1 MSQNEFWSWDLITL
15 PLVMRYVLNL
25 IAMLLLVRFIYFR
38 TYRKSNF
45 ISSFFLFNTIIFFVA
60 FMLNKVEMTTGAAF
74 GLFAVFSILRYRTDG
89 ISSKDMT
96 YLFLSIAI
104 GLLTSV
110 SKGSLIEITAIDFV
124 ILILTYLLENN
135 FIVQRELTK
144 VIQYDNINFIKPE
157 HHNELIEK
165 LTDRTGLDIKRIVIN
180 DIDFIKESCAVTVYY
195 IEKNN
200 F

>member
-1 MSQNEFWSWDLITL
+1 MESNELWSWDVVTLSLI
-15 PLVMRYVLNL
+15 MRYVLNL
-25 IAMLLLVRFIYFR
+25 FAMLVLIKFIYYR

-89 ISSKDMT
+89 ISTKDMT

-110 SKGSLIEITAIDFV
+110 SKGSLVEIAAIDFM

-157 HHNELIEK
+157 QNNELITK
-165 LTDRTGLDIKRIVIN
+165 LIERTGLDIKRIVIN
-180 DIDFIKESCAVTVYY
+180 DIDFIKESCAITVYY
-195 IEKNN
+195 IEKN
-200 F
+200 

>member
-1 MSQNEFWSWDLITL
+1 MESNELWSWDVVTLSLI
-15 PLVMRYVLNL
+15 MRYVLNL
-25 IAMLLLVRFIYFR
+25 VAMLVLIKFIYYR

-89 ISSKDMT
+89 ISTKDMT

-110 SKGSLIEITAIDFV
+110 SKGSLVEIAAIDFM

-157 HHNELIEK
+157 QNNELITK
-165 LTDRTGLDIKRIVIN
+165 LIERTGLDIKRIVIN
-180 DIDFIKESCAVTVYY
+180 DIDFIKESCAITVYY
-195 IEKNN
+195 IEKN
-200 F
+200 

>member
-1 MSQNEFWSWDLITL
+1 MEPNELWSWDVVTLSLI
-15 PLVMRYVLNL
+15 MRYVLNL
-25 IAMLLLVRFIYFR
+25 VAMLLLIKFIYYR

-89 ISSKDMT
+89 ISTKDMT

-110 SKGSLIEITAIDFV
+110 SKGSLVEIAAMDFI
-124 ILILTYLLENN
+124 ILVLTYLLENN

-157 HHNELIEK
+157 QHSELITK
-165 LTDRTGLDIKRIVIN
+165 LIERTGLDIKRIVIN
-180 DIDFIKESCAVTVYY
+180 DIDFIKESCAITVYY

-200 F
+200 A

>member
-1 MSQNEFWSWDLITL
+1 MESNELWSWDLVTL
-15 PLVMRYVLNL
+15 PLMMRYVLNL
-25 IAMLLLVRFIYFR
+25 VAMLILVRFIYFR
-38 TYRKSNF
+38 TYRKSTF

-89 ISSKDMT
+89 ISTKDMT

-110 SKGSLIEITAIDFV
+110 SKGSFVDIVAIDFM
-124 ILILTYLLENN
+124 ILVLTYLLENN
-135 FIVQRELTK
+135 FIVQRELSK

-157 HHNELIEK
+157 QHSELMAKLIE
-165 LTDRTGLDIKRIVIN
+165 RTGLDIKRIVIN
-180 DIDFIKESCAVTVYY
+180 DIDFIKESCAITVYY
-195 IEKNN
+195 IEKN
-200 F
+200 

>member
-1 MSQNEFWSWDLITL
+1 
-15 PLVMRYVLNL
+15 
-25 IAMLLLVRFIYFR
+25 
-38 TYRKSNF
+38 
-45 ISSFFLFNTIIFFVA
+45 VA

-89 ISSKDMT
+89 ISTKDMT

-110 SKGSLIEITAIDFV
+110 SKGSLIEIAAIDFT
-124 ILILTYLLENN
+124 ILVLTYLLENN

-157 HHNELIEK
+157 HHNELIAK
-165 LTDRTGLDIKRIVIN
+165 LIESTGLEIKRIVIN
-180 DIDFIKESCAVTVYY
+180 DIDFIKESCAITVYY
-195 IEKNN
+195 IEKN
-200 F
+200 

>member
-1 MSQNEFWSWDLITL
+1 MESNELWSWDVVNLSLI
-15 PLVMRYVLNL
+15 MRYVLNL
-25 IAMLLLVRFIYFR
+25 VAMLLLIKFIYYR

-89 ISSKDMT
+89 ISTKDMT

-110 SKGSLIEITAIDFV
+110 SKGSLVEIAAIDFM

-157 HHNELIEK
+157 QNNELITK
-165 LTDRTGLDIKRIVIN
+165 LIERTGLDIKRIVIN
-180 DIDFIKESCAVTVYY
+180 DIDFIKESCAITVYY
-195 IEKNN
+195 IEKN
-200 F
+200 

>member
-1 MSQNEFWSWDLITL
+1 MEPNELWSWDVVNLSLI
-15 PLVMRYVLNL
+15 MRYVLNL
-25 IAMLLLVRFIYFR
+25 VAMLVLIKFIYYR

-89 ISSKDMT
+89 ISTKDMT

-110 SKGSLIEITAIDFV
+110 SKGSLVEIAAIDFM
-124 ILILTYLLENN
+124 ILTLTYLLENN

-157 HHNELIEK
+157 QNNELITK
-165 LTDRTGLDIKRIVIN
+165 LIERTGLDIKRIVIN
-180 DIDFIKESCAVTVYY
+180 DIDFIKESCAITVYY
-195 IEKNN
+195 IEKN
-200 F
+200 

>member
-1 MSQNEFWSWDLITL
+1 MESNELCSWDVVTLSLI
-15 PLVMRYVLNL
+15 MRYVLNL
-25 IAMLLLVRFIYFR
+25 VAMLLLIKFIYYR
-38 TYRKSNF
+38 SYRKSNF

-89 ISSKDMT
+89 ISTKDMT

-110 SKGSLIEITAIDFV
+110 SKGSLVEIAAIDFM

-157 HHNELIEK
+157 QHSDLIAKLIE
-165 LTDRTGLDIKRIVIN
+165 RTGLDIKRIVIN
-180 DIDFIKESCAVTVYY
+180 DIDFIKESCAITVYY
-195 IEKNN
+195 IEKN
-200 F
+200 

>member
-1 MSQNEFWSWDLITL
+1 MEPNELWSWDVVTLSLI
-15 PLVMRYVLNL
+15 MRYVLNL
-25 IAMLLLVRFIYFR
+25 VAMLVLIKFIYYR

-89 ISSKDMT
+89 ISTKDMT

-110 SKGSLIEITAIDFV
+110 SKGSLVEIAAIDFM

-157 HHNELIEK
+157 QNNELIAK
-165 LTDRTGLDIKRIVIN
+165 LKERTGLDIKRIVIN
-180 DIDFIKESCAVTVYY
+180 DIDFIKESCAITVYY
-195 IEKNN
+195 IEKN
-200 F
+200 

>member
-1 MSQNEFWSWDLITL
+1 MESNELWSWDVVTLSLI
-15 PLVMRYVLNL
+15 MRYVLNL
-25 IAMLLLVRFIYFR
+25 LAMLVLIKFIYYR

-89 ISSKDMT
+89 ISTKDMT

-110 SKGSLIEITAIDFV
+110 SKGSLVEIAAIDFM

-157 HHNELIEK
+157 QNNELIAK
-165 LTDRTGLDIKRIVIN
+165 LIERTGLDIKRIVIN
-180 DIDFIKESCAVTVYY
+180 DIDFIKESCAITVYY
-195 IEKNN
+195 IEKN
-200 F
+200 

>member
-1 MSQNEFWSWDLITL
+1 
-15 PLVMRYVLNL
+15 
-25 IAMLLLVRFIYFR
+25 
-38 TYRKSNF
+38 
-45 ISSFFLFNTIIFFVA
+45 
-60 FMLNKVEMTTGAAF
+60 MLNKVEMTTGAAF

-89 ISSKDMT
+89 ISTKDMT

-110 SKGSLIEITAIDFV
+110 SKGSLVEIAAIDFM

-157 HHNELIEK
+157 QNNELIAK
-165 LTDRTGLDIKRIVIN
+165 LKERTGLDIKRIVIN
-180 DIDFIKESCAVTVYY
+180 DIDFIKESCAITVYY
-195 IEKNN
+195 IEKN
-200 F
+200 

>member
-1 MSQNEFWSWDLITL
+1 
-15 PLVMRYVLNL
+15 
-25 IAMLLLVRFIYFR
+25 
-38 TYRKSNF
+38 
-45 ISSFFLFNTIIFFVA
+45 
-60 FMLNKVEMTTGAAF
+60 MLNKVEMTTGAAF

-89 ISSKDMT
+89 ISTKDMT

-110 SKGSLIEITAIDFV
+110 SKGSLVEIAAIDFM

-157 HHNELIEK
+157 QNNELIVNLKE
-165 LTDRTGLDIKRIVIN
+165 RTGLDIKRIVIN
-180 DIDFIKESCAVTVYY
+180 DIDFIKESCAITVYY
-195 IEKNN
+195 IEKN
-200 F
+200 

>member
-1 MSQNEFWSWDLITL
+1 MESIELWSWDMITM
-15 PLVMRYVLNL
+15 PLMMRYALNL
-25 IAMLLLVRFIYFR
+25 IAMLILVRFIYFR
-38 TYRKSNF
+38 TYKKSNF

-89 ISSKDMT
+89 ISTKDMT

-110 SKGSLIEITAIDFV
+110 SKGSLIEIATIDV
-124 ILILTYLLENN
+124 IILVLTYLLENN
-135 FIVQRELTK
+135 YIVQRELTK

-157 HHNELIEK
+157 HHNELMAK
-165 LTDRTGLDIKRIVIN
+165 LIDRTGLDIKRIVIN
-180 DIDFIKESCAVTVYY
+180 DIDFIKESCVITIYY

-200 F
+200 S

>member
-1 MSQNEFWSWDLITL
+1 MEPNELWSWDVVTLSLI
-15 PLVMRYVLNL
+15 MRYVLNL
-25 IAMLLLVRFIYFR
+25 VAMLVLIKFIYYR

-89 ISSKDMT
+89 ISTKDMT

-110 SKGSLIEITAIDFV
+110 SKGSLVEIAAIDFM

-157 HHNELIEK
+157 QNNELIVNLKE
-165 LTDRTGLDIKRIVIN
+165 RTGLDIKRIVIN
-180 DIDFIKESCAVTVYY
+180 DIDFIKESCAITVYY
-195 IEKNN
+195 IEKN
-200 F
+200 

>member
-1 MSQNEFWSWDLITL
+1 MESNELWSWDLVTL
-15 PLVMRYVLNL
+15 PLMMRYVLNL
-25 IAMLLLVRFIYFR
+25 VAMLLLVRFIYYR

-89 ISSKDMT
+89 ISTKDMT

-110 SKGSLIEITAIDFV
+110 SKGSLVDIVAIDFM
-124 ILILTYLLENN
+124 ILVLTYLLENN
-135 FIVQRELTK
+135 FIVQRELSK

-157 HHNELIEK
+157 QHSELMAKLIE
-165 LTDRTGLDIKRIVIN
+165 RTGLDIKRIVIN
-180 DIDFIKESCAVTVYY
+180 DIDFIKESCAITVYY
-195 IEKNN
+195 IEKN
-200 F
+200 

>member
-1 MSQNEFWSWDLITL
+1 MEPNELWSWDVVTLSLI
-15 PLVMRYVLNL
+15 MRYVLNL
-25 IAMLLLVRFIYFR
+25 VAMLVLIKFIYYR

-89 ISSKDMT
+89 ISTKDMT

-110 SKGSLIEITAIDFV
+110 SKGSLVEIAAIDFM

-157 HHNELIEK
+157 QNNELITK
-165 LTDRTGLDIKRIVIN
+165 LIERTGLDIKRIVIN
-180 DIDFIKESCAVTVYY
+180 DIDFIKESCAITVYY
-195 IEKNN
+195 IEKN
-200 F
+200 

>member
-1 MSQNEFWSWDLITL
+1 
-15 PLVMRYVLNL
+15 
-25 IAMLLLVRFIYFR
+25 
-38 TYRKSNF
+38 
-45 ISSFFLFNTIIFFVA
+45 
-60 FMLNKVEMTTGAAF
+60 MLNKVEMTTGAAF

-89 ISSKDMT
+89 ISTKDMT

-110 SKGSLIEITAIDFV
+110 SKGSLVEIAAIDFM

-157 HHNELIEK
+157 QNNELITK
-165 LTDRTGLDIKRIVIN
+165 LIERTGLDIKRIVIN
-180 DIDFIKESCAVTVYY
+180 DIDFIKESCAITVYY
-195 IEKNN
+195 NEKN
-200 F
+200 

>member
-1 MSQNEFWSWDLITL
+1 MEPNELWSWDVVNLSLI
-15 PLVMRYVLNL
+15 MRYVLNL
-25 IAMLLLVRFIYFR
+25 VAMLVLIKFIYYR

-89 ISSKDMT
+89 ISTKDMT

-110 SKGSLIEITAIDFV
+110 SKGSLVEIAAIDFM

-157 HHNELIEK
+157 QNNELIVNLKE
-165 LTDRTGLDIKRIVIN
+165 RTGLDIKRIVIN
-180 DIDFIKESCAVTVYY
+180 DIDFIKESCAITVYY
-195 IEKNN
+195 IEKN
-200 F
+200 

>member
-1 MSQNEFWSWDLITL
+1 MESNELWSWDLLTL
-15 PLVMRYVLNL
+15 PLMMRYVLNL
-25 IAMLLLVRFIYFR
+25 VAMLILVRFIYFR
-38 TYRKSNF
+38 TYRKSTF

-89 ISSKDMT
+89 ISTKDMT

-110 SKGSLIEITAIDFV
+110 SKGSLAEIAAIDFM
-124 ILILTYLLENN
+124 ILVLTYLLENN
-135 FIVQRELTK
+135 FIVQRELSK

-157 HHNELIEK
+157 QHSELVAKLIE
-165 LTDRTGLDIKRIVIN
+165 RTGLDIKRIVIN
-180 DIDFIKESCAVTVYY
+180 DIDFIKESCAITVYY
-195 IEKNN
+195 IEKN
-200 F
+200 

>member
-1 MSQNEFWSWDLITL
+1 MESNELCSWDIVTLSLI
-15 PLVMRYVLNL
+15 MRYVLNL
-25 IAMLLLVRFIYFR
+25 VAMLLLIKFIYYR

-74 GLFAVFSILRYRTDG
+74 GLFAVFSIVRYRTDG
-89 ISSKDMT
+89 ISTKDMT

-110 SKGSLIEITAIDFV
+110 SKGSLVEIAAIDFM
-124 ILILTYLLENN
+124 ILTLTYLLENN
-135 FIVQRELTK
+135 FIIQRELTK

-157 HHNELIEK
+157 QHNELIAK
-165 LTDRTGLDIKRIVIN
+165 LIERTGLDIKRIVIN
-180 DIDFIKESCAVTVYY
+180 DIDFIKESCAITIYY
-195 IEKNN
+195 IEKN
-200 F
+200 

>member
-1 MSQNEFWSWDLITL
+1 MEPNELWHWDVVTL
-15 PLVMRYVLNL
+15 PLMLRYVLNL
-25 IAMLLLVRFIYFR
+25 LAMLLLIRFIYFR

-89 ISSKDMT
+89 ISTKDMT

-110 SKGSLIEITAIDFV
+110 SKGSLVEIAAIDFI
-124 ILILTYLLENN
+124 ILLLTYLLENN

-157 HHNELIEK
+157 QHIELMAKLIE
-165 LTDRTGLDIKRIVIN
+165 RTGLDIKRIVIN
-180 DIDFIKESCAVTVYY
+180 DIDFIKESCAITVYY
-195 IEKNN
+195 IEKN
-200 F
+200 

>member
-1 MSQNEFWSWDLITL
+1 MEPNELWSWDVVNLSLI
-15 PLVMRYVLNL
+15 MRYVLNL
-25 IAMLLLVRFIYFR
+25 VAMLVLIKFIYYR

-89 ISSKDMT
+89 ISTKDMT

-110 SKGSLIEITAIDFV
+110 SKGSLVEIAAIDFM
-124 ILILTYLLENN
+124 ILTLTYLLENN
-135 FIVQRELTK
+135 FIIQRELTK

-157 HHNELIEK
+157 QNNELITK
-165 LTDRTGLDIKRIVIN
+165 LIERTGLDIKRIVIN
-180 DIDFIKESCAVTVYY
+180 DIDFIKESCAITVYY
-195 IEKNN
+195 IEKN
-200 F
+200 

>member
-1 MSQNEFWSWDLITL
+1 MEPNELWSWDVVTLSLI
-15 PLVMRYVLNL
+15 MRYVLNL
-25 IAMLLLVRFIYFR
+25 VAMLLLIKFIYYR

-89 ISSKDMT
+89 ISTKDMT

-110 SKGSLIEITAIDFV
+110 SKGSLVEIAAIDFM

-157 HHNELIEK
+157 QNNELIVNLKE
-165 LTDRTGLDIKRIVIN
+165 RTGLDIKRIVIN
-180 DIDFIKESCAVTVYY
+180 DIDFIKESCAITVYY
-195 IEKNN
+195 IEKN
-200 F
+200 

>member
-1 MSQNEFWSWDLITL
+1 MEPNELWHWDVVTL
-15 PLVMRYVLNL
+15 PLMMRYVLNL
-25 IAMLLLVRFIYFR
+25 MAMLILIKFIYFR

-89 ISSKDMT
+89 ISTKDMT

-110 SKGSLIEITAIDFV
+110 SKGSLVEIATIDFL

-157 HHNELIEK
+157 QHNELMAKLIE
-165 LTDRTGLDIKRIVIN
+165 RTGLDIKRIVIN
-180 DIDFIKESCAVTVYY
+180 DIDFIKESCAITVYY
-195 IEKNN
+195 IEKN
-200 F
+200 

>member
-1 MSQNEFWSWDLITL
+1 MESNELWSWDLLTL
-15 PLVMRYVLNL
+15 PLMMRYVLNL
-25 IAMLLLVRFIYFR
+25 VAMLILVRFIYFR
-38 TYRKSNF
+38 TYRKSTF

-89 ISSKDMT
+89 ISTKDMT

-110 SKGSLIEITAIDFV
+110 SKGSLVDIVAIDFM
-124 ILILTYLLENN
+124 ILVLTYLLENN
-135 FIVQRELTK
+135 FIVQRELSK

-157 HHNELIEK
+157 QHSELMAKLIE
-165 LTDRTGLDIKRIVIN
+165 RTGLDIKRIVIN
-180 DIDFIKESCAVTVYY
+180 DIDFIKESCAITVYY
-195 IEKNN
+195 IEKN
-200 F
+200 

>member
-1 MSQNEFWSWDLITL
+1 MEQNEFWSWDLITL
-15 PLVMRYVLNL
+15 PLIMRYVLNL
-25 IAMLLLVRFIYFR
+25 IAMLILVRFIYFR
-38 TYRKSNF
+38 TYKKSNF

-89 ISSKDMT
+89 ISTKDMT

-110 SKGSLIEITAIDFV
+110 SKGSLVEIGAIDFV

-135 FIVQRELTK
+135 FIVQREMTK

-157 HHNELIEK
+157 HHNELIAK
-165 LTDRTGLDIKRIVIN
+165 LSDRTGLDINRIVIN

-200 F
+200 

>member
-200 F
+200 L

>member
-1 MSQNEFWSWDLITL
+1 MEPNELWSWDVVNLSLI
-15 PLVMRYVLNL
+15 MRYVLNL
-25 IAMLLLVRFIYFR
+25 VAMLVLIKFIYYR

-89 ISSKDMT
+89 ISTKDMT

-110 SKGSLIEITAIDFV
+110 SKGSLVEIAAIDFT
-124 ILILTYLLENN
+124 ILVLTYLLENN

-157 HHNELIEK
+157 HHNELIAK
-165 LTDRTGLDIKRIVIN
+165 LIESTGLEIKRIVIN
-180 DIDFIKESCAVTVYY
+180 DIDFIKESCAITVYY
-195 IEKNN
+195 IEKK
-200 F
+200 

>member
-1 MSQNEFWSWDLITL
+1 MEPNELWSWDVVNLSLI
-15 PLVMRYVLNL
+15 MRYVLNL
-25 IAMLLLVRFIYFR
+25 VAMLVLIKFIYYR

-89 ISSKDMT
+89 ISTKDMT

-110 SKGSLIEITAIDFV
+110 SKGSLVEIAAIDFM

-157 HHNELIEK
+157 QNNELITK
-165 LTDRTGLDIKRIVIN
+165 LIERTGLDIKRIVIN
-180 DIDFIKESCAVTVYY
+180 DIDFIKESCAITVYY
-195 IEKNN
+195 IEKN
-200 F
+200 

>member
-15 PLVMRYVLNL
+15 PLIMRYVLNL

-200 F
+200 L